1 METWRDTDTIK
12 RLQVLG
18 FHCLS
23 GSLPSWVKA
32 AFYLSFHCIIEIFL
46 KKKHWAGNFSN
57 MFQSPNMGSILLLY
71 TCDTTN
77 HIACR
82 FTDTY
87 TYNTNVN
94 THTLYMNQK
103 VKAKQWQASFSST
116 MDNIGIPT
124 RVRLQ
129 HADV

>member
-46 KKKHWAGNFSN
+46 KKKHWAASA
-57 MFQSPNMGSILLLY
+57 
-71 TCDTTN
+71 TCFN
-77 HIACR
+77 HLTWALFFF
-82 FTDTY
+82 FTL
-87 TYNTNVN
+87 V
-94 THTLYMNQK
+94 TLQ
-103 VKAKQWQASFSST
+103 T
-116 MDNIGIPT
+116 I
-124 RVRLQ
+124 
-129 HADV
+129 